1 MLLTVANFSKNL
13 QMNWQ
18 KLVKKYLEFIFLEL
32 TIIVISLIFT
42 TSGTFETEN
51 RGRQRS
57 ILQLLIKLPAGFRPQ
72 DVDRPPG
79 VVHRRRAD
87 QDDLQGPSGVD
98 RSSRI
103 SLVATPSRPGTQSY
117 KTILSSLKDLA
128 SSSIIFSRVLFIR
141 VRVGAKHL

>member
-1 MLLTVANFSKNL
+1 VVKNL
-13 QMNWQ
+13 Q
-18 KLVKKYLEFIFLEL
+18 KSLEFIFLKL

-42 TSGTFETEN
+42 RSGTFETEN
-51 RGRQRS
+51 GGRKRS
-57 ILQLLIKLPAGFRPQ
+57 ILQLFMKLPTGFRPQ
-72 DVDRPPG
+72 DVDRPPR

-87 QDDLQGPSGVD
+87 QDDLQRPAGVD

-128 SSSIIFSRVLFIR
+128 SSSIIFSLMYSDEGRSLTSLILHHGPMLSNFF
-141 VRVGAKHL
+141 GTF